1 MLGQQNYTSKTSLVD
16 IVGVDAFPESQKTH
30 VLKSN
35 ERKPTPTEIF
45 AFVHIYDAIWWY
57 EDLKAEWLYYK
68 WLSFDCPCWSVKSC
82 ESMSLLSLSPA
93 FSNSSARNRSSP
105 PKLTQRLVPSPDSL
119 VLPKFSPGARCFGP
133 TLGTHNDY
141 FQKNTVAINSK
152 PFKSTNH
159 VINYKVNPIF
169 TRTSPACDLAAIT
182 ISFAAGCIT
191 SSSLGGM
198 KH

>member
-1 MLGQQNYTSKTSLVD
+1 MVRSICILY
-16 IVGVDAFPESQKTH
+16 
-30 VLKSN
+30 
-35 ERKPTPTEIF
+35 
-45 AFVHIYDAIWWY
+45 
-57 EDLKAEWLYYK
+57 LKAEWLYYK

-105 PKLTQRLVPSPDSL
+105 PKLTQRLVPSPDSWSF
-119 VLPKFSPGARCFGP
+119 PKFSPGLGVLAQLLAP
-133 TLGTHNDY
+133 TMTISRKIL
-141 FQKNTVAINSK
+141 FAINSK

-169 TRTSPACDLAAIT
+169 TRLTSLWL
-182 ISFAAGCIT
+182 GCHNNQLCCWMHHFQL
-191 SSSLGGM
+191 LGGM